1 MFFSLRRLPCLTS
14 RSYKKY
20 YFMHSLHNS
29 YLHCKCGRLY
39 FTGRDFYFEAR
50 LRRGSGLTKTEPS
63 KMLTALVM

>member
-29 YLHCKCGRLY
+29 YLHYKCGRLH
-39 FTGRDFYFEAR
+39 FTVSGKFLQYSCSKSNARNQLLENEIAR
-50 LRRGSGLTKTEPS
+50 L
-63 KMLTALVM
+63 